1 MSDLMALFG
10 LVASAPEAVVS
21 GFWLHPSLILIA
33 GAVLLPLLPARLR
46 PAWMVLVP
54 VLTFARIVAL
64 SRGSFGAV
72 SFLQFT
78 LEFGRVDAL
87 SLVFAVHHG
96 PDVHPR
102 LAVRPARQ
110 AGGGDHG
117 GLGLRGGFDR
127 GDFCR

>member
-87 SLVFAVHHG
+87 SLVFAYIMGLMCILGTLYGLHVK
-96 PDVHPR
+96 R
-102 LAVRPARQ
+102 AVETTAAWVYV
-110 AGGGDHG
+110 AGSI
-117 GLGLRGGFDR
+117 
-127 GDFCR
+127 